1 MKETQRNSWDAFA
14 QPYQRSGSVSSILT
28 FKARCLLNSFH
39 IFYPKTNEKIPTT
52 DTLKLTT
59 KKRYDILIQKSDYNT
74 VKRYQ
79 KFHSPT
85 PWKQIWKT
93 TYGNFYENKYCDLP
107 WRVLHRALP
116 LAPALHK
123 RARDC
128 SPACDLCD
136 CDAHETLT
144 HLFCECPTVK
154 LLIRQTEFLMSNIQ
168 GKQIKLTLDNL
179 IFNLIHHK
187 LKHSN
192 PLCNYLIN
200 VTRYCIWY
208 SCNVIKF
215 DHKDIDMPTLF
226 RIIVKERLQA
236 EFFIYKHM
244 KKNIHDFNI
253 LWACNNAL
261 RIVNDSSLVQ
271 LF

>member
-1 MKETQRNSWDAFA
+1 
-14 QPYQRSGSVSSILT
+14 
-28 FKARCLLNSFH
+28 
-39 IFYPKTNEKIPTT
+39 
-52 DTLKLTT
+52 
-59 KKRYDILIQKSDYNT
+59 
-74 VKRYQ
+74 
-79 KFHSPT
+79 
-85 PWKQIWKT
+85 
-93 TYGNFYENKYCDLP
+93 
-107 WRVLHRALP
+107 
-116 LAPALHK
+116 
-123 RARDC
+123 
-128 SPACDLCD
+128 
-136 CDAHETLT
+136 
-144 HLFCECPTVK
+144 
-154 LLIRQTEFLMSNIQ
+154 MSNIQ

-261 RIVNDSSLVQ
+261 CIDNDSSLVQ
-271 LF
+271 LL